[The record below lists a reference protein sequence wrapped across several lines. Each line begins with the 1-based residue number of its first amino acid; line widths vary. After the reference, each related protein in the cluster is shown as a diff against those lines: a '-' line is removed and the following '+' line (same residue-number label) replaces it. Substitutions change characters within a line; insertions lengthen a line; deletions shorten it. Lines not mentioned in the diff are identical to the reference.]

1 MGRYWCRIRSLLN
14 IGRGPSQP
22 LFTAELLRDLQD
34 HQDMIRTADG
44 RWIASPE
51 FSWERLP
58 AKVEGVIERRIG
70 RLPLTYGTR

>member
-1 MGRYWCRIRSLLN
+1 
-14 IGRGPSQP
+14 
-22 LFTAELLRDLQD
+22 
-34 HQDMIRTADG
+34 MIRTADG

-51 FSWERLP
+51 ISWERLP